1 VSTLKTNTIQ
11 AATGINVSV
20 ASGHVLNAPGHVI
33 AVHQFTASEQTVS
46 SATNLINAT
55 FTPKLSGSKFF
66 VHFTIPNIT
75 LTSGNYYE
83 ARSYIGVDSTPTNNQ
98 EVIYTRTSG
107 QGTNASNTQTL
118 SASDFGT
125 YTCPNTNTHYVA
137 LRVTPES
144 SAATARHSSTV
155 KLQLMEIAQ

>member
-1 VSTLKTNTIQ
+1 MSTLFVDNLKPNLE
-11 AATGINVSV
+11 TGIH
-20 ASGHVLNAPGHVI
+20 ALGHVI
-33 AVHQFTASEQTVS
+33 AVYQFTAPEQTTT

-55 FTPKLSGSKFF
+55 FTPKFSGSKFF

-75 LTSGNYYE
+75 TTAGNYYE
-83 ARSYIGVDSTPTNNQ
+83 ARAYIGVSSTPTNNTT
-98 EVIYTRTSG
+98 VIYARTSG
-107 QGTNASNTQTL
+107 QGTGASNTQTL

-125 YTCPNTNTHYVA
+125 YTCPNTNTHYVS

-144 SAATARHSSTV
+144 SSQTARHSSIV